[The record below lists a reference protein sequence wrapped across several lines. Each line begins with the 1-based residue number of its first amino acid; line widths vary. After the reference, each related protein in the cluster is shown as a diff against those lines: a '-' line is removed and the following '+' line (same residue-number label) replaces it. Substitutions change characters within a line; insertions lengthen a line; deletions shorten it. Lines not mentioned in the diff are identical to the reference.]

1 MKTVT
6 SKSNPKVSAK
16 VKSETSVINQ
26 SKKNMEY
33 RREALKK
40 ILRYLS
46 EDQSGEKWVSLL
58 IDFR

>member
-1 MKTVT
+1 MKTEN
-6 SKSNPKVSAK
+6 SKSNPKVPAK
-16 VKSETSVINQ
+16 VKSEDSVINQ

-46 EDQSGEKWVSLL
+46 EDQSSEK
-58 IDFR
+58 

>member
-46 EDQSGEKWVSLL
+46 EDQSGEK
-58 IDFR
+58 